1 VAGQEWLAWLGMA
14 GVPGGRLTWM
24 ATLLGLASLGCRLGL
39 RFAGDDYAQD
49 WQLPERP
56 AGSPERR
63 PGARAG

>member
-1 VAGQEWLAWLGMA
+1 
-14 GVPGGRLTWM
+14 M
-24 ATLLGLASLGCRLGL
+24 ATLLRLTSLAYRLGL
-39 RFAGDDYAQD
+39 PFAGDDYAQD